1 MLSLPS
7 SVRVYA
13 ALGAT
18 DMRKSFD
25 TLAEEVR
32 RVIEEDPLSGAL
44 FVFCNRSRNRI
55 KVLYFDRGGYW
66 LIARRLERGT
76 FAWPKEQNR
85 FVEDG
90 RLGIDNNAA
99 ARALRGVAVGRK
111 NWLFAGSED
120 GGKRAAVIYSLIGT
134 CKLLGIE
141 PFAYLRDAL
150 ERLPSHPAERVAEL
164 TPRAWLSARAGR

>member
-1 MLSLPS
+1 MLSFANGL
-7 SVRVYA
+7 RVYA

-44 FVFCNRSRNRI
+44 FVFCNRARNRI

-76 FAWPKEQNR
+76 FAWPKEKTR
-85 FVEDG
+85 LRVE
-90 RLGIDNNAA
+90 L
-99 ARALRGVAVGRK
+99 RADDLVLVLNG
-111 NWLFAGSED
+111 LDPSEFRRRD
-120 GGKRAAVIYSLIGT
+120 WYERAS
-134 CKLLGIE
+134 
-141 PFAYLRDAL
+141 
-150 ERLPSHPAERVAEL
+150 
-164 TPRAWLSARAGR
+164 

>member
-44 FVFCNRSRNRI
+44 FVFCNRARNRI

-76 FAWPKEQNR
+76 FAWPKEKTR
-85 FVEDG
+85 RRVE
-90 RLGIDNNAA
+90 L
-99 ARALRGVAVGRK
+99 RADDLVLVLNG
-111 NWLFAGSED
+111 LDPSEF
-120 GGKRAAVIYSLIGT
+120 RR
-134 CKLLGIE
+134 
-141 PFAYLRDAL
+141 RDWYEQA
-150 ERLPSHPAERVAEL
+150 S
-164 TPRAWLSARAGR
+164 

>member
-18 DMRKSFD
+18 DMRKSYD

-44 FVFCNRSRNRI
+44 FVFCNRARNRI

-76 FAWPKEQNR
+76 FAWPKEKTRRRIELHADDLVLVLNGLDPSGFKR
-85 FVEDG
+85 REWYE
-90 RLGIDNNAA
+90 
-99 ARALRGVAVGRK
+99 RA
-111 NWLFAGSED
+111 S
-120 GGKRAAVIYSLIGT
+120 
-134 CKLLGIE
+134 
-141 PFAYLRDAL
+141 
-150 ERLPSHPAERVAEL
+150 
-164 TPRAWLSARAGR
+164 